1 MQKFGLLVPYIRN
14 FKKFMLIMKLCSLIL
29 LISLATA
36 SAKTSYSQ
44 NTKFTLNLGQV
55 TVKQLFDKI
64 ESSSEFIFVY
74 YDNIVDLSKEVSI
87 TANNETLEEILEKVF
102 KSSENT
108 YKVFDRQVVIT
119 KRDGLK
125 ADTEVLSAPQ
135 PQKKEITGQVADSK
149 GLALPGVSV
158 VIKGTS
164 IGTITDLNG
173 KFNLSVP
180 AETKSLVFS
189 FVGMSSQEIVLG
201 NKSTFNIK
209 LSEQVVGLEEIV
221 TVGYGTEKKVN
232 LTGALSVVSG
242 NKLNNSHI
250 SSLAE
255 MLQGQL
261 SGLSVIQSTG
271 EPGNEQVNLTL
282 RGRGSFGGNLAPLLV
297 VDGIPVTDISAI
309 NTSSIESVTALKDA
323 ASSAIYGSRAA
334 GGVLLITTKQG
345 ATGKEVISFDSDISV
360 HSPARMPSLITNSA
374 EYMTMYN
381 EAKQNRYGIG
391 TANLYT
397 QAQID
402 SYKNAPKGDLKH
414 PNTDW
419 ANALFNPAKV
429 QNINLGITG
438 GNENS
443 SHNITLGII
452 NQPGTMTGFDY
463 KKYTLQ
469 INLTSKLNKR
479 IQVGVSARAMY
490 SERDGAGGSNSPGQN
505 LPFSESIMNQAI
517 NQAPTYGPRL
527 ANGNFVSMAFP
538 TIETPS
544 TNPFATIYNTP
555 TTDRDLRLETSA
567 FLKVSFTDWLTW
579 ESRGGFNI
587 DNDLKHSFSA
597 LTSTYYWDGTQPP
610 NAQPGS
616 VGGNLG
622 AGDANGRM
630 INPVFFTTLNAH
642 KQIGNHY
649 ISAMGGYQAEY
660 TRTNFFSAQRQNFL
674 QSAAQQID
682 AGVNNTNQFTTGN
695 SSELALESFFGRIN
709 YNYKEKYLVE
719 INARADG
726 SSRFSP
732 AKRWGVFPSGSVAWR
747 PLKESF
753 MPEINWMSDLKLR
766 GSFGVLGNQ
775 SGVGGSNYLYQNSLS
790 TTAIPG
796 SAWGAQPLYA
806 FNKSSITQGVASP
819 ALIDPTLTWETTYS
833 TNGGIDI
840 SLFKNKLTIGVDYY
854 LKKIV
859 NILVPDAKLPYYSG
873 YGTQV
878 SAQGSMQNK
887 GLEWTI
893 NYKGNAGDVNYGIT
907 WLVDGNRNKV
917 LTYPTPG
924 PYGKQMYA
932 PGIEYG
938 AYYLNIF
945 AGIRQAPEVVNYNG
959 TTRTV
964 PAGTMIIKDLHGPS
978 SPSNYGMGVGG
989 PNGVVNRDGD
999 RTVIQGAT
1007 PKFETSL
1014 NLTASW
1020 KGFDISCFLYGVY
1033 GVKQYIEGA
1042 GWDPFNGNTAAP
1054 STMWRNRWTPNNHS
1068 TKMPMLDFGSVGTGA
1083 WYIPGVQ
1090 DGDLGRNTFS
1100 LFDGSYLRLKN
1111 INVGYTFKFQKYG
1124 IRALRVYFSGDNLLT
1139 ITRFPGDPERYTG
1152 VYTDGTAARQFDNT
1166 FLRYPQN
1173 KIFSVG
1179 VSLKF

>member
-1 MQKFGLLVPYIRN
+1 
-14 FKKFMLIMKLCSLIL
+14 MKLCLIIL
-29 LISLATA
+29 FISLATA

-44 NTKFTLNLGQV
+44 NTKFTLNFDQI
-55 TVKQLFDKI
+55 TVKQIFDKI

-74 YDNIVDLSKEVSI
+74 YDNIVDLNKLVAIRS
-87 TANNETLEEILEKVF
+87 NNESLEEILEKVF
-102 KSSENT
+102 KSSVNT

-119 KRDGLK
+119 KMENS
-125 ADTEVLSAPQ
+125 DTELSISSAPQ
-135 PQKKEITGQVADSK
+135 PQKKDISGQVADSK
-149 GLALPGVSV
+149 GLFLPGVSV
-158 VIKGTS
+158 VVKGTT
-164 IGTITDLNG
+164 IGVITDNNG
-173 KFNLSVP
+173 KFSISVP
-180 AETKSLVFS
+180 VETKTLLFS

-201 NKSTFNIK
+201 NKSIFNVK
-209 LSEQVVGLEEIV
+209 LSEQVFGLEEVV
-221 TVGYGTEKKVN
+221 TIGYGTEKKVN

-242 NKLNNSHI
+242 NKLNKSHI

-261 SGLSVIQSTG
+261 AGLSVTQSTG
-271 EPGNEQVNLTL
+271 EPGNEQVNMIL
-282 RGRGSFGGNLAPLLV
+282 RGRGSFGGSLAPLLV
-297 VDGIPVTDISAI
+297 VDGIPVNDISAI
-309 NTSSIESVTALKDA
+309 NTSAIESVTALKDA

-381 EAKQNRYGIG
+381 EAKTNRYGSNVP
-391 TANLYT
+391 NLYS

-402 SYKNAPKGDLKH
+402 SYKNAPKGDLTH

-419 ANALFNPAKV
+419 ANTLFRPAKV

-469 INLTSKLNKR
+469 MNLTSKLNKK
-479 IQVGVSARAMY
+479 IQIGVSARAMY
-490 SERDGAGGSNSPGQN
+490 GERGGAGGSVSTGMDGNQRY
-505 LPFSESIMNQAI
+505 SENIMNQAI

-527 ANGNFVSMAFP
+527 PNGNFVSRAFP

-567 FLKVSFTDWLTW
+567 FLKVSFTDWLAW
-579 ESRGGFNI
+579 ETRGGFNI

-610 NAQPGS
+610 NAQGGS

-622 AGDANGRM
+622 ASDSNGRM
-630 INPVFFTTLNAH
+630 INPVFFSTLNLH
-642 KQIGNHY
+642 KQIGSHY

-660 TRTNFFSAQRQNFL
+660 TRNNFFSAQRQDFL
-674 QSAAQQID
+674 QSVAQQID

-695 SSELALESFFGRIN
+695 SSELALESFFGRAN

-732 AKRWGVFPSGSVAWR
+732 AKRWGIFPSGSLAWR

-766 GSFGVLGNQ
+766 ASYGVLGNQ

-796 SAWGAQPLYA
+796 SAWGALPLYA
-806 FNKSSITQGVASP
+806 FNKTSITQGVASP

-833 TNGGIDI
+833 TNAGIDI
-840 SLFKNKLTIGVDYY
+840 SLFKNKLTISVDYY
-854 LKKIV
+854 HKKIV

-907 WLVDGNRNKV
+907 WLVDGNRNMV

-924 PYGKQMYA
+924 PWGKQMYS

-945 AGIRQAPEVVNYNG
+945 DGIRQQSEVVNYNG
-959 TTRTV
+959 TTYTL

-978 SPSNYGMGVGG
+978 SPLNHGMGVGG
-989 PNGVVNRDGD
+989 PNGIVNRDGD
-999 RTVIQGAT
+999 RAIIQGAT
-1007 PKFETSL
+1007 PKFESSM

-1020 KGFDISCFLYGVY
+1020 KGFDISCFFYGVY

-1042 GWDPFNGNTAAP
+1042 GWDPFSGNTAAP
-1054 STMWRNRWTPNNHS
+1054 STMWRDRWTPENHS
-1068 TKMPMLDFGSVGTGA
+1068 TKMPMLNFGSLGTGV

-1090 DGDLGRNTFS
+1090 ADDLGRNTFS

-1111 INVGYTFKFQKYG
+1111 INVGYTFNFQKYG
-1124 IRALRVYFSGDNLLT
+1124 INALRVYFSGDNLLT
-1139 ITRFPGDPERYTG
+1139 FTSYPGDPERSTGPYTSG
-1152 VYTDGTAARQFDNT
+1152 IAAREFDNT

-1173 KIFSVG
+1173 KIYSVG